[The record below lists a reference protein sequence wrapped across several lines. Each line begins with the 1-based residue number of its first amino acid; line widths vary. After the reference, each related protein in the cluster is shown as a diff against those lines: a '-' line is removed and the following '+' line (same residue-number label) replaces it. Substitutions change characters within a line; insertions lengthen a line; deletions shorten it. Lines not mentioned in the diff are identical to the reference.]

1 MFLAAQHRYGQ
12 VPQEIRLHNLT
23 IETSVTDR
31 MDVIEPLVR
40 TGSVLDMGIVDS
52 RKGKRDT
59 GSQLKTKTA
68 TSLFRKIC
76 DQNPDTLGVDIDAE
90 GIDILNK
97 HGFNT
102 RHENVITMDLGQT
115 FDTIVAGEL
124 IEHLPNPGTFL
135 ENMSRHLKPD
145 GTLVITTPN
154 PFYSKQTWKIWRH
167 SQPSVHEEHTCW
179 FDPIT
184 LNTLCQMSGL
194 RVDKIYWV
202 QKKKSFLKTLPA
214 RFRGYFSHS
223 FIVLAKRA

>member
-1 MFLAAQHRYGQ
+1 MHK
-12 VPQEIRLHNLT
+12 LT

-52 RKGKRDT
+52 RRGKRDS
-59 GSQLKTKTA
+59 GSQLKTKTV

-76 DQNPDTLGVDIDAE
+76 DKNPDTLGVDIDAE
-90 GIDILNK
+90 GIEILNK

-154 PFYSKQTWKIWRH
+154 PFYSKQAWKIWRH

-194 RVDKIYWV
+194 KVDKIYWV

-223 FIVLAKRA
+223 FIVLAKPA

>member
-1 MFLAAQHRYGQ
+1 MHK
-12 VPQEIRLHNLT
+12 LT

-52 RKGKRDT
+52 RRGKRDS
-59 GSQLKTKTA
+59 GSQLKTKTV

-76 DQNPDTLGVDIDAE
+76 DKNPDTLGVDIDAE
-90 GIDILNK
+90 GIEILNK

-135 ENMSRHLKPD
+135 ENMSRHLKPY

-154 PFYSKQTWKIWRH
+154 PFYSKQAWKIWRH

-194 RVDKIYWV
+194 KVDKIYWV
-202 QKKKSFLKTLPA
+202 QKKKSFLKTLPT

-223 FIVLAKRA
+223 FIVLAKPA

>member
-1 MFLAAQHRYGQ
+1 MHK
-12 VPQEIRLHNLT
+12 LT

-52 RKGKRDT
+52 RRGKRDS
-59 GSQLKTKTA
+59 GSQLKTKTV

-76 DQNPDTLGVDIDAE
+76 DKNPDTLGVDIDAE
-90 GIDILNK
+90 GIEILNK

-102 RHENVITMDLGQT
+102 RHENVVTMDLGQT

-154 PFYSKQTWKIWRH
+154 PFYSKQAWKIWRH

-184 LNTLCQMSGL
+184 LNTLCQLSGL
-194 RVDKIYWV
+194 KVDKIYWV

-223 FIVLAKRA
+223 FIVLAKPA

>member
-1 MFLAAQHRYGQ
+1 MFLTAQHRYGQ
-12 VPQEIRLHNLT
+12 VPQEIRLHKLT

-40 TGSVLDMGIVDS
+40 AGSVLDMGIVDS
-52 RKGKRDT
+52 RRGKRDS
-59 GSQLKTKTA
+59 GSQLKTKTV

-76 DQNPDTLGVDIDAE
+76 DKNPDTLGVDIDAE
-90 GIDILNK
+90 GIEILNK

-135 ENMSRHLKPD
+135 ENMSRHLKPN

-154 PFYSKQTWKIWRH
+154 PFYSKQAWKIWRH

-184 LNTLCQMSGL
+184 LNTLCQLSGL
-194 RVDKIYWV
+194 KVDKIYWV

-223 FIVLAKRA
+223 FIVLAKPA

>member
-1 MFLAAQHRYGQ
+1 MHK
-12 VPQEIRLHNLT
+12 LT

-52 RKGKRDT
+52 RRGKRDS
-59 GSQLKTKTA
+59 GSQLKTKTV

-76 DQNPDTLGVDIDAE
+76 DKNPDTLGVDIDAE
-90 GIDILNK
+90 GIEILNK

-154 PFYSKQTWKIWRH
+154 PFYSKQAWKIWRH

-184 LNTLCQMSGL
+184 LNTLCQLSGL
-194 RVDKIYWV
+194 KVDKIYWV
-202 QKKKSFLKTLPA
+202 QKNKSFLKTLPT

-223 FIVLAKRA
+223 FIVLAKPA

>member
-1 MFLAAQHRYGQ
+1 MHK
-12 VPQEIRLHNLT
+12 LT

-40 TGSVLDMGIVDS
+40 AGSVLDMGIVDS
-52 RKGKRDT
+52 RRGKRDS
-59 GSQLKTKTA
+59 GSQLKTKTV

-76 DQNPDTLGVDIDAE
+76 DKNPDTLGVDIDAE
-90 GIDILNK
+90 GIEILNK

-145 GTLVITTPN
+145 GPLVITTPN
-154 PFYSKQTWKIWRH
+154 PFYSKQVWKIWRH

-194 RVDKIYWV
+194 KVDKIYWV

-223 FIVLAKRA
+223 FIVLAKPA

>member
-1 MFLAAQHRYGQ
+1 MHK
-12 VPQEIRLHNLT
+12 LT

-52 RKGKRDT
+52 RRGKRDS
-59 GSQLKTKTA
+59 GSQLKTKTV

-76 DQNPDTLGVDIDAE
+76 DKNPDTLGVDIDAE
-90 GIDILNK
+90 GIEILNK

-102 RHENVITMDLGQT
+102 RHENVVTMDLGQT

-154 PFYSKQTWKIWRH
+154 PFYSKQAWKIWRH

-184 LNTLCQMSGL
+184 LNTLCQLSGL
-194 RVDKIYWV
+194 KVDKIYWV
-202 QKKKSFLKTLPA
+202 QKKKSFLKTLPT

-223 FIVLAKRA
+223 FIVLAKPA

>member
-1 MFLAAQHRYGQ
+1 MHK
-12 VPQEIRLHNLT
+12 LT

-52 RKGKRDT
+52 RRGKRDS
-59 GSQLKTKTA
+59 GSQLKTKTV

-76 DQNPDTLGVDIDAE
+76 DKNPDTLGVDIDAE
-90 GIDILNK
+90 GIEILNK

-102 RHENVITMDLGQT
+102 RHENVVTMDLGQT

-154 PFYSKQTWKIWRH
+154 PFYSKQAWKIWRH

-194 RVDKIYWV
+194 EVDKIYWV

-223 FIVLAKRA
+223 FIVLAKPA

>member
-1 MFLAAQHRYGQ
+1 MHK
-12 VPQEIRLHNLT
+12 LT

-40 TGSVLDMGIVDS
+40 AGSVLDMGIVDS
-52 RKGKRDT
+52 RRGKRDS
-59 GSQLKTKTA
+59 GSQLKTKTV

-76 DQNPDTLGVDIDAE
+76 DKNPDTLGVDIDAE
-90 GIDILNK
+90 GIEILNK

-145 GTLVITTPN
+145 GPLVITTPN
-154 PFYSKQTWKIWRH
+154 PFYSKQVWKIWRH

-194 RVDKIYWV
+194 KVDKIYWV
-202 QKKKSFLKTLPA
+202 QKKKSFFKTLPA
-214 RFRGYFSHS
+214 LFRGYFSHS
-223 FIVLAKRA
+223 FIVLAKPA

>member
-1 MFLAAQHRYGQ
+1 MHK
-12 VPQEIRLHNLT
+12 LT

-52 RKGKRDT
+52 RRGKRDS
-59 GSQLKTKTA
+59 GSQLKTKTV

-76 DQNPDTLGVDIDAE
+76 DKNPDTLGVDIDAE
-90 GIDILNK
+90 GIEILNK

-154 PFYSKQTWKIWRH
+154 PFYSKQAWKIWRH

-184 LNTLCQMSGL
+184 LNTLCQLSGL
-194 RVDKIYWV
+194 KVDKIYWV

-223 FIVLAKRA
+223 FIVLAKPA

>member
-1 MFLAAQHRYGQ
+1 MHK
-12 VPQEIRLHNLT
+12 LT

-40 TGSVLDMGIVDS
+40 AGSVLDMGIVDS
-52 RKGKRDT
+52 RRGKRDS
-59 GSQLKTKTA
+59 GSQLKTKTV

-76 DQNPDTLGVDIDAE
+76 DKNPDTLGVDIDAE
-90 GIDILNK
+90 GIEILNK

-154 PFYSKQTWKIWRH
+154 PFYSKQAWKIWRH

-194 RVDKIYWV
+194 KVDKIYWV

-214 RFRGYFSHS
+214 RFRSYFSHS
-223 FIVLAKRA
+223 FIVLAKPA

>member
-1 MFLAAQHRYGQ
+1 MHK
-12 VPQEIRLHNLT
+12 LT

-52 RKGKRDT
+52 RRGKRDS
-59 GSQLKTKTA
+59 GSQLKIKTV

-76 DQNPDTLGVDIDAE
+76 DKNPDTLGVDIDAE
-90 GIDILNK
+90 GIEILNK

-154 PFYSKQTWKIWRH
+154 PFYSKQAWKIWRH

-184 LNTLCQMSGL
+184 LNTLCQLSGL
-194 RVDKIYWV
+194 KVDKIYWV
-202 QKKKSFLKTLPA
+202 QKNKSFLKTLPT

-223 FIVLAKRA
+223 FIVLAKPA

>member
-1 MFLAAQHRYGQ
+1 MHK
-12 VPQEIRLHNLT
+12 LT

-52 RKGKRDT
+52 RRGKRDS
-59 GSQLKTKTA
+59 GSQLKTKTV

-76 DQNPDTLGVDIDAE
+76 DKNPDTLGVDIDAE
-90 GIDILNK
+90 GIEILNK

-154 PFYSKQTWKIWRH
+154 PFYSKQAWKIWRH

-194 RVDKIYWV
+194 KVDKIYWV
-202 QKKKSFLKTLPA
+202 QKKKSFLKTLPT

-223 FIVLAKRA
+223 FIVLAKPA